1 MILSQTFE
9 TCYSKLTGLQFTL
22 SNGLA
27 FFKREVTSANL
38 SSSINVAFLIELT
51 IYNISKYW
59 YVSTESIRT
68 FTEIQQLMA
77 VFFLFKD
84 FMTFFT
90 STDDTSFK

>member
-51 IYNISKYW
+51 IYNISIKFLLTFYSH
-59 YVSTESIRT
+59 VISIVD
-68 FTEIQQLMA
+68 Q
-77 VFFLFKD
+77 
-84 FMTFFT
+84 
-90 STDDTSFK
+90 